1 MKVSIYP
8 SWLQTAIATANK
20 LPAFNK
26 KENMFKNKETV
37 FYLFLVMV
45 ICEFCYSGLVCC
57 GFFGFFVLS
66 TILVNKDA
74 YNIGLLRAKN

>member
-1 MKVSIYP
+1 MKVSIFP
-8 SWLQTAIATANK
+8 SWLHETIQTAIATANK

-26 KENMFKNKETV
+26 NENMFKNKETV

-57 GFFGFFVLS
+57 VLIAVS
-66 TILVNKDA
+66 EYARSLTA
-74 YNIGLLRAKN
+74 LL